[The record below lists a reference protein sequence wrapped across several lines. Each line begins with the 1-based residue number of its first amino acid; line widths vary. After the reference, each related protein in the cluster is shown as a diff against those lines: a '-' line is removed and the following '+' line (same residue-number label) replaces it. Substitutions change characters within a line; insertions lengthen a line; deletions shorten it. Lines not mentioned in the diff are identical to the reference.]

1 MSKLK
6 LPTMRPDNLLL
17 LLLFLAITT
26 GVYAQQRTFS
36 PVKPKTLQNPPVN
49 PHARAMDLVLYPTSD
64 DDCSLEVTAF
74 GITDAWG
81 FISGT
86 NGYGDKEKAQTL
98 EYTAN
103 VPFKV
108 LGVVGFFD
116 NAGLVGNG
124 EVTAKV
130 YTVNDT
136 SGAPD
141 QLLATSEPVLVAD
154 IVPISDSNTVE
165 LTFFMLPEDQI
176 PEIES
181 TTFIVSIDF
190 SALYATSDTL
200 TLFHTLE
207 ECGDGTNTWEKWS
220 DDRWF
225 NIFSSWDSL
234 NADFL
239 LGAVVEFDDNTTS
252 ADQPIW
258 HHGLELYPASP
269 NPASS
274 FTVLNYGLE
283 KAGPV
288 EITIFDARGRTL
300 QTIRHHLQQ
309 AGRHQEEI
317 HTRDLAPGSYYYQI
331 TTGSGRLISTLMVQ
345 R

>member
-1 MSKLK
+1 
-6 LPTMRPDNLLL
+6 MRPGMLLIYAF
-17 LLLFLAITT
+17 FLAITT
-26 GVYAQQRTFS
+26 GVYAQQRTVS
-36 PVKPKTLQNPPVN
+36 PAKTRTLQNPSVN
-49 PHARAMDLVLYPTSD
+49 PHARAMDLALYPTAD
-64 DDCSLEVTAF
+64 DECSLEVTVF
-74 GITDAWG
+74 GITDYWG
-81 FISGT
+81 FVSGM
-86 NGYGDKEKAQTL
+86 NEFGDKEKAQTL

-108 LGVVGFFD
+108 LGVIGFFD
-116 NAGLVGNG
+116 DPGLVGNG
-124 EVTAKV
+124 EVTARV
-130 YTVNDT
+130 YTVSETD
-136 SGAPD
+136 GAPD
-141 QLLATSEPVLVAD
+141 QLLATSEPLFVAD
-154 IVPISDSNTVE
+154 IVPPTDTSVE
-165 LTFFMLPEDQI
+165 LTLFILPEDQI

-200 TLFHTLE
+200 TLLHTLE
-207 ECGDGTNTWEKWS
+207 ECGDGTNTWEKFS
-220 DDRWF
+220 DDTWS
-225 NIFSSWDSL
+225 NIFSSWSGL

-252 ADQPIW
+252 ADQPIQ
-258 HHGLELYPASP
+258 HRGLELYPASP

-283 KAGPV
+283 NAGPV
-288 EITIFDARGRTL
+288 EITIFDARGRAL
-300 QTIRHHLQQ
+300 QKIRHHLQQ

-331 TTGSGRLISTLMVQ
+331 TAGSGRLISTLMVQ